1 MGLME
6 SWMGHV
12 DAIRSLVLGSGRLIF
27 ADTNE

>member
-1 MGLME
+1 MGLTE

-12 DAIRSLVLGSGRLIF
+12 DAIRRLLSSGNLIF